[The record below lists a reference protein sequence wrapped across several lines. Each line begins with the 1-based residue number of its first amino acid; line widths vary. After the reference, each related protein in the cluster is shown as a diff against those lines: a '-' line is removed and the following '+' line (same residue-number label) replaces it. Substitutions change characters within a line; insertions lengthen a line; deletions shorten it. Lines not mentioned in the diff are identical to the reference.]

1 MQVGQKEDLIQEKEK
16 LYIKLKTIVA
26 RQSGVDMAEA
36 LKNYKKIIVE
46 KSAALKKLVEDIKNH
61 QSTIR
66 IYQVENKRL
75 DSELDKLKEN
85 WFDRVKQNNQEAN
98 NMMVYNFN
106 EENNDNNDVQEN
118 NNDHHSQLFSPQE
131 IPKPGNSA

>member
-1 MQVGQKEDLIQEKEK
+1 M
-16 LYIKLKTIVA
+16 KTIVA

-46 KSAALKKLVEDIKNH
+46 KTAALKKLVEDIKNH

-75 DSELDKLKEN
+75 DEELDKLKEA
-85 WFDRVKQNNQEAN
+85 WFERVRQTNQEAN
-98 NMMVYNFN
+98 TNNVMMYNFN
-106 EENNDNNDVQEN
+106 EENNDNLQN
-118 NNDHHSQLFSPQE
+118 NEGDDHSQLFSAQE
-131 IPKPGNSA
+131 NIHRGGNSA